1 MVLIHVIDCLHN
13 NQPHIWHTVKIDEVT
28 KDDAQGVRQDREG
41 GGSVM
46 SHCDTVTLSQETLR
60 SVQFG
65 KWPGKNGSG

>member
-1 MVLIHVIDCLHN
+1 M
-13 NQPHIWHTVKIDEVT
+13 T

-46 SHCDTVTLSQETLR
+46 SHYDTVTLSQETLR